1 MDQNNKEPQK
11 QLQIEL
17 KEEIAQ
23 GVYANLAM
31 ITHSASEFV
40 MDYISI
46 MPGGA
51 KAQVRARVVMTP
63 EHTKRLMLALQDNIS
78 KFEKAFGT
86 INLRDNRSYAP
97 SISDFHGEA

>member
-31 ITHSASEFV
+31 ITTQTYFL
-40 MDYISI
+40 
-46 MPGGA
+46 
-51 KAQVRARVVMTP
+51 R
-63 EHTKRLMLALQDNIS
+63 
-78 KFEKAFGT
+78 T
-86 INLRDNRSYAP
+86 I
-97 SISDFHGEA
+97 